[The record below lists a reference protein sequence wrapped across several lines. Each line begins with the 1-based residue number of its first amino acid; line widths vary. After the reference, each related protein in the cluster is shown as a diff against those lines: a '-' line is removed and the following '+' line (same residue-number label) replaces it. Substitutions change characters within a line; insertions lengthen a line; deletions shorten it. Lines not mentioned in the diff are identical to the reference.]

1 MDALVLDA
9 MLDAVRPDIVVPP
22 VALEPAVLDDVRPSS
37 ALALERL
44 EGADVVRVA
53 HANLAHDT
61 RGLQGDEGAP
71 RGDCLRDGAE
81 GRVQEEAV
89 EVGRA
94 QVLERGLDGGLDLV
108 RDIGAGVVWE
118 RLGLVL
124 PADGRVSGTV
134 TVDSVLS

>member
-1 MDALVLDA
+1 M
-9 MLDAVRPDIVVPP
+9 
-22 VALEPAVLDDVRPSS
+22 
-37 ALALERL
+37 
-44 EGADVVRVA
+44 
-53 HANLAHDT
+53 
-61 RGLQGDEGAP
+61 
-71 RGDCLRDGAE
+71 
-81 GRVQEEAV
+81 QEEAV